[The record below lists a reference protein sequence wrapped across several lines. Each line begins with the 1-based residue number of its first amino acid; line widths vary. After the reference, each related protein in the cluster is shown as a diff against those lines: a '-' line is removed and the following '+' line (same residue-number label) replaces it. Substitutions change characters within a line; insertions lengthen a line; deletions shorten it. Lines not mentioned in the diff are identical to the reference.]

1 MERTFHAYRERIR
14 APCMFSCCR
23 PYGIIRY
30 TALPVFRRERFPSEQ
45 FRQQNDVGRMV
56 DEPAIEN
63 AAADQ
68 PFLTRRL
75 QLLWGN
81 LQHPAYFV
89 GHEHEIDVTHR
100 AQVYEKVVHV
110 DKLPVP
116 FDELRQ
122 NGSGNREGFNGF
134 HVLSF
139 LMNDRSVSGINRLDA
154 PDSLFCR
161 YTV

>member
-14 APCMFSCCR
+14 APCMFLYR
-23 PYGIIRY
+23 PVVQHIV
-30 TALPVFRRERFPSEQ
+30 LPVFRRERFPSEQ
-45 FRQQNDVGRMV
+45 LRQQNDVGRMV

-68 PFLTRRL
+68 PFFASCL

-89 GHEHEIDVTHR
+89 GHEHEVDVTHR

-134 HVLSF
+134 HALSF

-161 YTV
+161 YPV

>member
-56 DEPAIEN
+56 DKPAIEN

-110 DKLPVP
+110 DKLP
-116 FDELRQ
+116 
-122 NGSGNREGFNGF
+122 GSG
-134 HVLSF
+134 LTSF
-139 LMNDRSVSGINRLDA
+139 VKTVRGIVRVS
-154 PDSLFCR
+154 
-161 YTV
+161 TVFMF

>member
-1 MERTFHAYRERIR
+1 M
-14 APCMFSCCR
+14 
-23 PYGIIRY
+23 
-30 TALPVFRRERFPSEQ
+30 LPVFRRERFPSEQ
-45 FRQQNDVGRMV
+45 LRQQNDVGRMV
-56 DEPAIEN
+56 NEPAIEN

-68 PFLTRRL
+68 PFFSSCL
-75 QLLWGN
+75 QLLGGD
-81 LQHPAYFV
+81 LQHLAYLV
-89 GHEHEIDVTHR
+89 GHEYEIDVTHR

>member
-1 MERTFHAYRERIR
+1 MERTFHTYRERIR
-14 APCMFSCCR
+14 APCMFLYR
-23 PYGIIRY
+23 PVVQHIV
-30 TALPVFRRERFPSEQ
+30 LSVFRRERFPSEQ
-45 FRQQNDVGRMV
+45 LCQQNDVGRMV

-89 GHEHEIDVTHR
+89 GHEYEIDVTHR

-116 FDELRQ
+116 
-122 NGSGNREGFNGF
+122 
-134 HVLSF
+134 V
-139 LMNDRSVSGINRLDA
+139 
-154 PDSLFCR
+154 
-161 YTV
+161 

>member
-1 MERTFHAYRERIR
+1 MHTGSAYVLPVCFCTVR
-14 APCMFSCCR
+14 SV
-23 PYGIIRY
+23 
-30 TALPVFRRERFPSEQ
+30 LPVFRRERFPSEQ
-45 FRQQNDVGRMV
+45 LRQQNDVGRMV

-63 AAADQ
+63 AASDQ

-122 NGSGNREGFNGF
+122 NGFNGF
-134 HVLSF
+134 HALSF